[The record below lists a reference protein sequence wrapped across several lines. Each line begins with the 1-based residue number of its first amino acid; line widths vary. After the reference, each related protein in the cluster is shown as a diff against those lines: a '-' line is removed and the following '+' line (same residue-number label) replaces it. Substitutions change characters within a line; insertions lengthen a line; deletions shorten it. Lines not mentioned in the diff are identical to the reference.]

1 MAQAGRQTGND
12 PITDAANKI
21 VAEDAAGIGDTIGK
35 LRKLDPLN
43 IAFTTRKCQLKAKGA
58 DSAKFKRS
66 FRYKR
71 LGGVVWSKWIDLTS
85 AVVQVPSVH
94 PKADGRGFDIVV
106 QGISHTFLAC
116 STSASSQFKNK
127 LLRAKAAA
135 SQTSRAS
142 LEKRA
147 TERIKS
153 RAYLKGALQTG
164 RGFLARGPIE
174 ILKMSTVI
182 TGARSTTLGKL
193 SGREWTERYFTL
205 SHDGIAG
212 MFMNEEEFE
221 TLSAMAEARKREAQ
235 SDAGLLGLSSQI
247 VTIVEDVEIS
257 SEEEECAASAAFSA
271 ALADV
276 GGGGALVTVTDP
288 IKGVGSVIVPAGV
301 EEGDTFEVHVGIRE
315 KSFDVVAP
323 AKAGTQIEIHLPTD
337 TEYTQSIKRLES
349 WHVHQNNAK
358 ALAQSFDLKRGVRA
372 LERTA
377 APRELVLRGPRFG
390 KHGKLVVRFRT
401 SEDLD
406 TWVNQFL
413 QVPAV
418 RAMVSGKRVDGTVS
432 NRHPDA
438 ATGDED
444 ATDVVAAGAVGGLFA
459 GLLAVDL
466 LSDLFDDADDD
477 GECAV
482 M

>member
-1 MAQAGRQTGND
+1 M
-12 PITDAANKI
+12 DATNQI
-21 VAEDAAGIGDTIGK
+21 IAEDAVGMGNTTGK

-43 IAFTTRKCQLKAKGA
+43 IAFTTRQCQLLVKGA
-58 DSAKFKRS
+58 DSAKWKRS

-71 LGGVVWSKWIDLTS
+71 FGGILWSKWIDLTS
-85 AVVQVPSVH
+85 AVVQVPSLH
-94 PKADGRGFDIVV
+94 SKADGRGFDITV
-106 QGISHTFLAC
+106 QGDTHTFLSC
-116 STSASSQFKNK
+116 STEASSQFKNQ

-135 SQTSRAS
+135 SQTTRAS

-147 TERIKS
+147 GERIKS
-153 RAYLKGALQTG
+153 SMFMKGTLMTG
-164 RGFLARGPIE
+164 CGFLARGPIE

-182 TGARSTTLGKL
+182 KGARSTTLGKL

-221 TLSAMAEARKREAQ
+221 TLSAMTEARKREAQ
-235 SDAGLLGLSSQI
+235 SDAGLHEFAA
-247 VTIVEDVEIS
+247 VVEDVEMS
-257 SEEEECAASAAFSA
+257 SDEEEASAAATASSAFSA
-271 ALADV
+271 ALAGM

-288 IKGVGSVIVPAGV
+288 LKGVGSVVVPEGV
-301 EEGDTFEVHVGIRE
+301 EKGDTFEVHVGIRE

-323 AKAGTQIEIHLPTD
+323 TNAGATIEIRLPSD
-337 TEYTQSIKRLES
+337 TEYTEGIKRLKS

-358 ALAQSFDLKRGVRA
+358 ALAQSFDLKRGVSA
-372 LERTA
+372 LERTET
-377 APRELVLRGPRFG
+377 PRELVLRGPRFG
-390 KHGKLVVRFRT
+390 KHGKLVIRFRT
-401 SEDLD
+401 KEDLD

-418 RAMVSGKRVDGTVS
+418 RDMVRQKRKADGRVIT
-432 NRHPDA
+432 RHVDA
-438 ATGDED
+438 ATED
-444 ATDVVAAGAVGGLFA
+444 NEAADVVALGAVGGLFA
-459 GLLAVDL
+459 GFVAVDL

-477 GECAV
+477 WECAI